1 MSYPE
6 TRNGLRVVTD
16 AETEDVTK
24 GTGRTTESTA
34 EPFLSDDPAPVGELA
49 EAAVLSAAMWSPDAA
64 RGLVEHLTADMF
76 TREAHRIVF
85 ETITTL
91 VAAEIHVDMIT
102 ITDQLI
108 EDGRLDH
115 VGGAV
120 AVADLSD
127 PDTCPTVAAWKH
139 YARIVWRDHDR
150 RRQVADHL
158 DALRALGIDVQEMS
172 PPARDIA

>member
-1 MSYPE
+1 MQPDQSEARPRGRGALHVLADGPDE
-6 TRNGLRVVTD
+6 TQ
-16 AETEDVTK
+16 
-24 GTGRTTESTA
+24 STPI
-34 EPFLSDDPAPVGELA
+34 PFLDDDPAPVGQLA

-64 RGLVEHLTADMF
+64 RGVVDHLEAEMF

-85 ETITTL
+85 ETITKL
-91 VAAEIHVDMIT
+91 VAADVIVDMIS

-120 AVADLSD
+120 AVADLSN
-127 PDTCPTVAAWKH
+127 PDTCPSIVAWKV

-150 RRQVADHL
+150 RRQVAEHL
-158 DALRALGIDVQEMS
+158 AGLRALGIDVQEV
-172 PPARDIA
+172 PA